1 MTLLAYLALAP
12 QDKLLTLT
20 AGRNLDVFL
29 MTINMSANRQ
39 VPGGFKQESG
49 LHPVSTVFN
58 IHVILLRYVKTGHT
72 KMLEHTSRDTP
83 KISQHKHCGQT
94 RRGYDR
100 VWRALVA
107 PASSEGCLY
116 R

>member
-1 MTLLAYLALAP
+1 
-12 QDKLLTLT
+12 
-20 AGRNLDVFL
+20 

-39 VPGGFKQESG
+39 VPGGFKQEPG
-49 LHPVSTVFN
+49 LRPVSTVFN

-72 KMLEHTSRDTP
+72 KMLEHTSIDTP
-83 KISQHKHCGQT
+83 KISQHKHRCQT

-100 VWRALVA
+100 VWRALVT